1 MQFDLSNIPIKN
13 RAYSE
18 KPMTFIDPSPKN
30 FLGAIIDMVVI
41 ETGNPVAREDW
52 QRKQLRNLLQHA
64 SQRSAFWRKQIGS
77 KKIKGIGFSDPPV
90 LTRGEVVAAEGWL
103 RPAIQLQQKIKLSS
117 GSSGTPVRFFV
128 SEMNAHYNVVRSA
141 AQYFIEGRDLT
152 RNRTQLYYRSTTH
165 ENGFAVVKTDNWLGD
180 LESLIKTGK
189 NKQIDYFNPDMDLL
203 CEELRLDSIGYLVA
217 GPYVVE
223 LILQHVDD
231 EFFRNAGTA
240 LWTPIG
246 SSVGTHLREKFSSI
260 GVPVRAH
267 YSCREVGLIG
277 SECEEVAGNYHVSTS
292 NVLVRSSMMKI
303 FKLAESD

>member
-1 MQFDLSNIPIKN
+1 MQFDFSNIPIKN

-30 FLGAIIDMVVI
+30 FLGAIIDLVVI

-64 SQRSAFWRKQIGS
+64 SQRSAFWRKRIGS

-90 LTRGEVVAAEGWL
+90 LTRGEVVQQVAAEGCLL
-103 RPAIQLQQKIKLSS
+103 RPADSIATKDDSTS

-180 LESLIKTGK
+180 LE
-189 NKQIDYFNPDMDLL
+189 
-203 CEELRLDSIGYLVA
+203 
-217 GPYVVE
+217 
-223 LILQHVDD
+223 
-231 EFFRNAGTA
+231 FFDKDRKEQAN
-240 LWTPIG
+240 
-246 SSVGTHLREKFSSI
+246 
-260 GVPVRAH
+260 
-267 YSCREVGLIG
+267 
-277 SECEEVAGNYHVSTS
+277 
-292 NVLVRSSMMKI
+292 
-303 FKLAESD
+303 